1 MDFTNFGS
9 LGRIEKEFI
18 LNSTLRV
25 KLHTLSALESQKA
38 LAELPSSL
46 NSDVAHRNIVL
57 QLSYL
62 IYSTSEINGTKVSL
76 DESKAFYYALQ
87 APVFN
92 EIYSYLDALLQ
103 ESQVTVEALKK
114 NS

>member
-1 MDFTNFGS
+1 MDLTSFGS
-9 LGRIEKEFI
+9 LGRIEKEVVI
-18 LNSTLRV
+18 NSELRV

-46 NSDVAHRNIVL
+46 NSDVAHRSIVL

-62 IYSTSEINGTKVSL
+62 IYSTSEVNGTKISL
-76 DESKAFYYALQ
+76 EESKAFYYALQ

-92 EIYSYLDALLQ
+92 EIYSHLDTLIQ
-103 ESQVTVEALKK
+103 ESQAAVEALKK
-114 NS
+114 K